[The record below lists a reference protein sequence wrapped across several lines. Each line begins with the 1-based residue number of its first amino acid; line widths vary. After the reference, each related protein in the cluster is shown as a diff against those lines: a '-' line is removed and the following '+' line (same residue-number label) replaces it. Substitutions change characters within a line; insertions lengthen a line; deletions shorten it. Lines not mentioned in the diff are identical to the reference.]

1 MQLAPEI
8 EQVEYTKETLL
19 FLLYRA
25 ELPRGFRCASL
36 EVI

>member
-8 EQVEYTKETLL
+8 EQVEYTEEMLP
-19 FLLYRA
+19 FFVYRA

-36 EVI
+36 EVL